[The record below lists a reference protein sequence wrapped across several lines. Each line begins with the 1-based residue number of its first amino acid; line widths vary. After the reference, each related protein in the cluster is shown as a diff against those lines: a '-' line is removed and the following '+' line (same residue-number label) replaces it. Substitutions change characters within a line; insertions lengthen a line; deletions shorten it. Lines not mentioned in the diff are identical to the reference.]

1 MAAQMYHYITKK
13 DPALRRW
20 VHTLGTQFKFFQSQ
34 MMEETVQLLESDFQW
49 VSLTGVH
56 LMRVMMNDKEEE
68 SS

>member
-1 MAAQMYHYITKK
+1 
-13 DPALRRW
+13 
-20 VHTLGTQFKFFQSQ
+20 